1 VGAVVF
7 DAAGANTDRGF
18 VGRRHRTMSDRT
30 SGVTGNEGPLA
41 IICGAGSLPYAVA
54 DAAVRA
60 GRRVVLFA
68 LRGFAEAQR
77 VAEYPHHWTR
87 LGQYGR
93 FRRMARA
100 EGCRDVVFIGS
111 LVRPRITQIWP
122 DLATLWQLPRLLGA
136 FRGGD
141 DRLLSGV
148 ARFFEEQGFRVIGA
162 DQIAPDI
169 LMPHGVLGSCAL
181 RDRDRVDI
189 VAGLALLHATGPFD
203 VGQAAVVAD
212 NRVLAIEAADGT
224 DEMLAHVAELRRTG
238 RIRTPLGAGVLVKAP
253 KPGQDLRIDL
263 PSIGPPT
270 IEGVA
275 RAGLA
280 GIAVVAG
287 SAIVAEPERMAK
299 VADKAKIFVIGID
312 ADGT

>member
-1 VGAVVF
+1 
-7 DAAGANTDRGF
+7 
-18 VGRRHRTMSDRT
+18 MSEQIN
-30 SGVTGNEGPLA
+30 SVTKNEEPLA
-41 IICGAGSLPYAVA
+41 IICGGGSLPFAVA
-54 DAAVRA
+54 DAAARA

-87 LGQYGR
+87 LGQFGR

-111 LVRPRITQIWP
+111 LVRPKLTQLWP
-122 DLATLWQLPRLLGA
+122 DLTTLLQLPRLLGA

-141 DRLLSGV
+141 DRLLSGI
-148 ARFFEEQGFRVIGA
+148 ASFFEEQGFRVVGA

-169 LMPHGVLGSCAL
+169 LMPHGVLGLCAPRE
-181 RDRDRVDI
+181 RDRADI
-189 VAGLALLHATGPFD
+189 AAGLALLHATGPFD

-238 RIRTPLGAGVLVKAP
+238 RIRTPAGAGVLVKAP
-253 KPGQDLRIDL
+253 KSGQDRRVDM
-263 PSIGPPT
+263 PSIGPST
-270 IEGVA
+270 IESVV

-299 VADKAKIFVIGID
+299 VADKAKIFVVGIG